1 MRNSNNTFAKE
12 ALSQIK
18 IKSSWYFKA
27 DRVVKM
33 SKNIVAPIC
42 EASPTCSLIPFDIEY
57 LE

>member
-1 MRNSNNTFAKE
+1 MRNPNNTFVK
-12 ALSQIK
+12 ALTELK
-18 IKSSWYFKA
+18 IKTSWSFKA

-42 EASPTCSLIPFDIEY
+42 EASPTCSLIPSNIEY